1 MSAACYSQAIG
12 RLLKSEG
19 GYVNHP
25 SDPGGPTNFGITLAD
40 YRKYKKPGATA
51 ADVRRMKVSEARD
64 IYRGKYWNAIRGDD
78 LPAGVDYCLFDYA
91 VNSGTGR
98 APKVLQRVLG
108 VDVTG
113 RVDDDTIAAANETDA
128 KATIN
133 GICDERLRFLKGL
146 KTWGVFGKG
155 WARRVSEVRAAALA
169 MAESHADAD
178 AENAPQSGGKAFADD
193 VDQPDDAANPPQD
206 APKSLIKS
214 KIAQAGAGAGL
225 LGGTEIIGQANDAA
239 EKVKTLK
246 ETATEIGVFDWL
258 QHLVA
263 SPRFL
268 IGVAIM
274 VLAGLAI
281 YWRWKDHGHGKSQ

>member
-1 MSAACYSQAIG
+1 MSAACYSDAIG

-25 SDPGGPTNFGITLAD
+25 SDPGGPTNFGITLSD

-51 ADVRRMKVSEARD
+51 ADVRRMKVSEAKD
-64 IYRGKYWNAIRGDD
+64 IYRGKYWDAIRGDD

-98 APKVLQRVLG
+98 APKALQRVLAVG
-108 VDVTG
+108 VTG
-113 RVDDDTIAAANETDA
+113 HVDDDTIAAANEADA
-128 KATIN
+128 KDIIN
-133 GICDERLRFLKGL
+133 GVCDERLRFLKGL

-169 MAESHADAD
+169 MADSHADA
-178 AENAPQSGGKAFADD
+178 ETAPQSGKAFADD
-193 VDQPDDAANPPQD
+193 VDQPDNAAKD
-206 APKSLIKS
+206 APKPLIQS
-214 KIAQAGAGAGL
+214 KIAQAGAGVGL
-225 LGGTEIIGQANDAA
+225 LGGTEVIGQANDAA

-246 ETATEIGVFDWL
+246 ETATDIGVFDWL
-258 QHLVA
+258 QHLA
-263 SPRFL
+263 TSPRFM
-268 IGVAIM
+268 IAVGII

-281 YWRWKDHGHGKSQ
+281 YWRWKDHGHGAQR